1 MAEPTVTA
9 SPHAPPIA
17 VDAPPVKI
25 DPRAR
30 MQIYGAILLGLF
42 LAALDNT
49 VVGTAL
55 PKIATDL
62 RGNELFT
69 AVFTAYLLTATVSGP
84 IYGKLS
90 DLYGRR
96 PIMLFGVGLFLV
108 GSLLSGLSQEM
119 WQLVLFR
126 GVQGLGAGALF
137 PIALAVVGDLFSPAE
152 RGKYSGLLGA
162 VFGLAAV
169 IGPAVGGILTDTIGW
184 QWVFFINLPLGA
196 VVLAVI
202 WRLLPRIKGPEGSRS
217 IDYLGAA
224 VFSAAVVAVL
234 VGFTN
239 MQNEDLT
246 SPWVGGAIALGLVL
260 AGAFVFIESRAEEP
274 ILPLD
279 IFRHRTVVIS
289 VASMFLVAFGF
300 FAAVVFL
307 PRWFQVVV
315 GSSAT
320 ESGYQILPLLAGLIL
335 SATAAG
341 QIVARTGRY
350 KLLML
355 GSLSLLAVGLFLLTN
370 LRTDTPVPLIWLWML
385 LAGIGIGPSFAVFTI
400 IVQAAVPFRQL
411 GAATSSLT
419 FFQQVGGT
427 IGLSI
432 AGTIFGTTLRQQ
444 VPVQL
449 SAHGVPPEVAAGLAG
464 GNALRDLTVVG
475 DLGAAILASAPPEA
489 AAALRPIIP
498 AIVAA
503 IHDALSVATAGAFW
517 LGIGAAVIS
526 VLMVVFLRE
535 VPFRDAA
542 WSGSPGDAATEADG
556 SDGRAASPA

>member
-1 MAEPTVTA
+1 MAEPTITA

-239 MQNEDLT
+239 MLTRLWEAERPRAVLVGWDSLGEPTYRIELFPDYQGGREFDDELLEQLDL
-246 SPWVGGAIALGLVL
+246 
-260 AGAFVFIESRAEEP
+260 
-274 ILPLD
+274 LPA
-279 IFRHRTVVIS
+279 VVE
-289 VASMFLVAFGF
+289 AFGF
-300 FAAVVFL
+300 
-307 PRWFQVVV
+307 
-315 GSSAT
+315 T
-320 ESGYQILPLLAGLIL
+320 
-335 SATAAG
+335 
-341 QIVARTGRY
+341 
-350 KLLML
+350 
-355 GSLSLLAVGLFLLTN
+355 
-370 LRTDTPVPLIWLWML
+370 PLIGVLSVM
-385 LAGIGIGPSFAVFTI
+385 ADKDVEGV
-400 IVQAAVPFRQL
+400 
-411 GAATSSLT
+411 LT
-419 FFQQVGGT
+419 AFE
-427 IGLSI
+427 
-432 AGTIFGTTLRQQ
+432 
-444 VPVQL
+444 PVM
-449 SAHGVPPEVAAGLAG
+449 E
-464 GNALRDLTVVG
+464 TVVCTQNSTPRAMPAA
-475 DLGAAILASAPPEA
+475 DLA
-489 AAALRPIIP
+489 AAAVEVFGADRVEIAPRLDD
-498 AIVAA
+498 AIDAA
-503 IHDALSVATAGAFW
+503 CRLAESGDTGAVYGQGGVLVTGSVITAG
-517 LGIGAAVIS
+517 
-526 VLMVVFLRE
+526 
-535 VPFRDAA
+535 
-542 WSGSPGDAATEADG
+542 EA
-556 SDGRAASPA
+556 RTLLARR